1 MPDKKLAWVMVVIG
15 YVIFFVM
22 YYAARHEYKSNIA
35 IKVLVE
41 LYYFAIT
48 VLLGM
53 TMSLP

>member
-1 MPDKKLAWVMVVIG
+1 MVVIG

-53 TMSLP
+53 TLTLP